1 MTTYSSP
8 WSWYAANTGGGG
20 GETVIFD
27 RSFLTDIQDDASLAD
42 GDYILDDAGSN
53 VVQVVVKQG
62 LLSGS
67 STTVASVT
75 EAAGL
80 DAQVT
85 LNSGS
90 YSYNTVACKIPVSG
104 VDFVAQEVLVQGVLR
119 VESFGT
125 GGAAFANCIF
135 AVGPNDNF
143 RSSGGGYVVTG
154 GIWQPSNV
162 RFVSY
167 SGTSATFD
175 SPIQTT
181 LTPPATI
188 TVAALIQG
196 GEVNRVWVRSGDTL
210 FNGVPD
216 TADANVYM
224 RRFSE
229 TVSAGTTENASRY
242 STDLYAGI
250 SLASYG
256 TTGVSKAQLQHLK
269 ITSSGFPRD

>member
-1 MTTYSSP
+1 MATYPSP
-8 WSWYAANTGGGG
+8 YSFLAKRG
-20 GETVIFD
+20 GENVIFD
-27 RSFLTDIQDDASLAD
+27 RSFLTDVQDDASLAD
-42 GDYILDDAGSN
+42 GDYILDDAGNN

-62 LLSGS
+62 LVSGS
-67 STTVASVT
+67 ATAVASIT

-85 LNSGS
+85 LTSGS
-90 YSYNTVACKIPVSG
+90 YSYHTVACKIPVSS
-104 VDFVAQEVLVQGVLR
+104 VDFVSQEVLVQGVLR

-125 GGAAFANCIF
+125 GGSAFANCTF

-162 RFVSY
+162 RWVTY

-210 FNGVPD
+210 FNGVPN
-216 TADANVYM
+216 TADADVYM

-229 TVSAGTTENASRY
+229 TVAAGTTENASRY
-242 STDLYAGI
+242 SSELYAGI
-250 SLASYG
+250 SLAPYG
-256 TTGVSKAQLQHLK
+256 TSGVSKAQLQRLK
-269 ITSSGFPRD
+269 VVASGYPRD